1 MPTGGVD
8 PGGRPVPDRAVEAGA
23 PEVSERGPATVTL
36 EAAAE
41 AAGRGV
47 LILSVIQECRIR
59 GRIER

>member
-1 MPTGGVD
+1 
-8 PGGRPVPDRAVEAGA
+8 VPDRAVEAGA